1 MSELLD
7 QIFETSNLAKFLR
20 EDASILINAHELA
33 NLSVVVQEGWQLGS
47 KIAQLRKEPDLG
59 DSSSETITKL
69 LRHQA
74 TLVEDTS
81 NNHAQNIALLNH
93 ITRLNQNLSRMVREI
108 PFIEDAEYRDELV
121 ITKRTGSLIDEAAF
135 HNALR
140 EIATLFSKLGEIQP
154 NETPTCPLSAL
165 LLKLARCIGMI
176 ENTLQVNV
184 VYRGPPKILTVLTM
198 LREELQR
205 EFRPIY
211 WNVKH
216 KYFQDDLAKNLAILE
231 SLTLTRD
238 ARDEQPIKAK
248 KMKKQK
254 ELAEILKTLENSFNK
269 ESQRKQ
275 MPPEDSLLPE
285 LK

>member
-7 QIFETSNLAKFLR
+7 QIFEISNLAKFLR

-33 NLSVVVQEGWQLGS
+33 NLTVVVQEGWQLGS
-47 KIAQLRKEPDLG
+47 KVAQLRKEPDLG
-59 DSSSETITKL
+59 DSSLEMLTKL

-74 TLVEDTS
+74 TLVEETAK
-81 NNHAQNIALLNH
+81 NHAQNIALLNH
-93 ITRLNQNLSRMVREI
+93 ITRLNQNLSRMAREI
-108 PFIEDAEYRDELV
+108 PFIEDAEYRNELV

-216 KYFQDDLAKNLAILE
+216 KYFQDNLAKNLAILE
-231 SLTLTRD
+231 SHTLTRD
-238 ARDEQPIKAK
+238 AREEQPIKAK

-269 ESQRKQ
+269 ESQRKH